1 MTSDAFL
8 KKSEASVDD
17 ERAATVAPE
26 QLLGRVASG
35 DQDAFA
41 ALYDNLSPRV
51 FGLIRR
57 LLIDHAQS
65 EEVLQEVFLEIWQ
78 SASRFDPNKG
88 RASTWVMT
96 MAHRR
101 AVDRIRSAQADRE
114 RDVRIG
120 TRDLGRDF
128 DQTSEAAEIGIE
140 HERVTAAMS
149 RLSDAQRQAISLTY
163 YGGLSQSEL
172 ADALKIPLGTVKTRL
187 RGGMIRLRDELGVT
201 A

>member
-1 MTSDAFL
+1 M
-8 KKSEASVDD
+8 
-17 ERAATVAPE
+17 
-26 QLLGRVASG
+26 VASG
-35 DQDAFA
+35 DQNALA
-41 ALYDNLSPRV
+41 ELYDSFSPRV

-57 LLIDHAQS
+57 LLVDHAQS
-65 EEVLQEVFLEIWQ
+65 EEVLQDVFLEIWQ

-96 MAHRR
+96 LAHRR

-120 TRDLGRDF
+120 MRDVGRDF
-128 DQTSEAAEIGIE
+128 DQASEAAEISIE

-149 RLSDAQRQAISLTY
+149 RLSEAQRQAISLTY

-172 ADALKIPLGTVKTRL
+172 AEALNVPLGTVKTRL

-201 A
+201 T

>member
-1 MTSDAFL
+1 M
-8 KKSEASVDD
+8 KSEARVDD
-17 ERAATVAPE
+17 ERAGSIAPE
-26 QLLGRVASG
+26 QLLAMVASG
-35 DQDAFA
+35 DQNALA
-41 ALYDNLSPRV
+41 ELYDSFSPRV

-57 LLIDHAQS
+57 LLVDHAQS
-65 EEVLQEVFLEIWQ
+65 EEVLQDVFLEIWQ

-96 MAHRR
+96 LAHRR

-120 TRDLGRDF
+120 MRDVGRDF
-128 DQTSEAAEIGIE
+128 DQVSEAAEISIE

-149 RLSDAQRQAISLTY
+149 RLSEAQRQAISLTY

-172 ADALKIPLGTVKTRL
+172 AEALNVPLGTVKTRL

-201 A
+201 T

>member
-1 MTSDAFL
+1 M
-8 KKSEASVDD
+8 KSEARVDD
-17 ERAATVAPE
+17 ERAGSIAPE
-26 QLLGRVASG
+26 QLLAMVASG
-35 DQDAFA
+35 DQNALA
-41 ALYDNLSPRV
+41 ELYDSFSPRV

-57 LLIDHAQS
+57 LLVDHAQS
-65 EEVLQEVFLEIWQ
+65 EEVLQDVFLEIWQ

-88 RASTWVMT
+88 RASTWIMT
-96 MAHRR
+96 LAHRR

-120 TRDLGRDF
+120 MRDVGRDF
-128 DQTSEAAEIGIE
+128 DQASEAAEISIE

-149 RLSDAQRQAISLTY
+149 RLSEAQRQAISLTY

-172 ADALKIPLGTVKTRL
+172 AEALNVPLGTVKTRL

-201 A
+201 T

>member
-1 MTSDAFL
+1 M
-8 KKSEASVDD
+8 KSEARVDD
-17 ERAATVAPE
+17 ERAGSIAPE
-26 QLLGRVASG
+26 QLLAMVASG
-35 DQDAFA
+35 DQNALA
-41 ALYDNLSPRV
+41 ELYDSFSPRV

-57 LLIDHAQS
+57 LLVDHAQS
-65 EEVLQEVFLEIWQ
+65 EEVLQDVFLEIWQ

-96 MAHRR
+96 LAHRR

-120 TRDLGRDF
+120 MRDVGRDF
-128 DQTSEAAEIGIE
+128 DQASEAAEISIE

-149 RLSDAQRQAISLTY
+149 RLSEAQRQAISLTY

-172 ADALKIPLGTVKTRL
+172 AEALNVPLGTVKTRL

-201 A
+201 T